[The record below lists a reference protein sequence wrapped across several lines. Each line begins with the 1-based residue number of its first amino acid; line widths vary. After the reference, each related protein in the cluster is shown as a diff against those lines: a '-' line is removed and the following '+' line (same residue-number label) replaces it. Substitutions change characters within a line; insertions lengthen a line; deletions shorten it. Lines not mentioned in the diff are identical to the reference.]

1 MTKADK
7 VEKGRY
13 QYNLRSR
20 GDFDVSEVAK
30 QFGGGGHAGASGM
43 IARLLALF
51 RRRLPAPLPPRPA
64 DVPKM
69 SAATVARLMRNSNAI
84 RRAG

>member
-30 QFGGGGHAGASGM
+30 QFGGGGHAGAAG
-43 IARLLALF
+43 F
-51 RRRLPAPLPPRPA
+51 
-64 DVPKM
+64 
-69 SAATVARLMRNSNAI
+69 TVH
-84 RRAG
+84 GKVHT